1 MTRRL
6 AFYLFSAAFLFF
18 SPAICQAVSP
28 EIAAGMAAVQASP
41 KALGLIRELATVPQ
55 AVGQTLAL
63 PVGVAEMALCPLP
76 GFTLAHGARNV
87 AHGFQGPVKLVGTCL
102 KLPLS
107 LVNTITSA
115 AR

>member
-6 AFYLFSAAFLFF
+6 AFCLFSAAFLFF

-28 EIAAGMAAVQASP
+28 EVAAGMAAVQASP

-76 GFTLAHGARNV
+76 GPTLAHGMKNTV
-87 AHGFQGPVKLVGTCL
+87 HGLKGPVKLVGTCI
-102 KLPLS
+102 KLPFTMLG
-107 LVNTITSA
+107 A
-115 AR
+115 AAGGSR